1 MKLNKIETQMKE
13 IAKLYFIALRNIN
26 YQSFSSGEE
35 DVYSP
40 FYKYY
45 MDVEETFKQLSKE
58 EKTLINNEYFYNDY
72 LDWWKKIYKPSE
84 FIRLKKKAIRAFVE
98 VFYEIH

>member
-1 MKLNKIETQMKE
+1 MKLTKIETQMKE

-26 YQSFSSGEE
+26 FQSFSSGEV
-35 DVYSP
+35 DAYSP

-45 MDVEETFKQLSKE
+45 LDVEETFRQLPDE
-58 EKTLINNEYFYNDY
+58 EKALINNEYFYNDY
-72 LDWWKKIYKPSE
+72 LDWWRPIYKPSA
-84 FIRLKKKAIRAFVE
+84 FLKLKKKAIRTFVE